1 MALKDKIKEALG
13 EDYRDSDD
21 IIIEQL
27 EIYYKIFKKA
37 HKDLENDGGYRR
49 MVSATADPNIR
60 PNGNERYYMNIAFT
74 AMNECAK
81 QIRATT
87 EMLGLSKKGKKLEI
101 TQKVEKTMSLLDQMN
116 SIPDE

>member
-1 MALKDKIKEALG
+1 MTLKEKIKAALG

-21 IIIEQL
+21 IMIEQL
-27 EIYYKIFKKA
+27 EIYYGIFKKA
-37 HKDLENDGGYRR
+37 YKDLKADGGYRR
-49 MVSATADPNIR
+49 MVSATADPTIR
-60 PNGNERYYMNIAFT
+60 PNGNERYYINIAFT

-101 TQKVEKTMSLLDQMN
+101 TQKVERAMSLLDQMN
-116 SIPDE
+116 SISDE